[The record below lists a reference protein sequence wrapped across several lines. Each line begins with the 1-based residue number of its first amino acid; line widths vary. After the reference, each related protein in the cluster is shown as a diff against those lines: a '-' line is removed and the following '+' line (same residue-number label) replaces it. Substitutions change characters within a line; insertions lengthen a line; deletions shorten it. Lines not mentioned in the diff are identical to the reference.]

1 MKHIIIRS
9 LAALPAVALFAAA
22 PSLRASETTARVES
36 NAAEISGDA
45 AKAALKEID
54 AEIDVLDDAVD
65 NAPTAA
71 DKSAAKARLDA
82 LKERRSELR
91 KTYVRSR
98 FDELKADVRAES
110 NRIGSWSKRTYKR
123 DPVTTTDRDLRNATS
138 DARRDA
144 SRAGDRAYATAA
156 STAAAVDLE
165 SYKRRATD
173 TDRNEAKAALKALDD
188 RIDALKNRVDN
199 MPKGA
204 DRDIAKRRA
213 QALEDRKDQLEKDF
227 NKERFNAL
235 VDEVQ
240 AQWNDPRH

>member
-9 LAALPAVALFAAA
+9 LAALPAVALLAAV
-22 PSLRASETTARVES
+22 PSVRAADATARVQS
-36 NAAEISGDA
+36 NAAESSGDA

-71 DKSAAKARLDA
+71 EKSAAKARLDA
-82 LKERRSELR
+82 LKERRGELR

-98 FDELKADVRAES
+98 FDELKADVHAES

-123 DPVTTTDRDLRNATS
+123 EPVATADRDVRNATS
-138 DARRDA
+138 DTRRDA
-144 SRAGDRAYATAA
+144 NRVGDRLAAGTA
-156 STAAAVDLE
+156 SGAAALDLE

-173 TDRNEAKAALKALDD
+173 TDQNEAKAALKALDQ
-188 RIDALKNRVDN
+188 RIDALKDKVDN

-213 QALEDRKDQLEKDF
+213 KALEDRKDQLEKDF

-240 AQWNDPRH
+240 AEWNNPRH